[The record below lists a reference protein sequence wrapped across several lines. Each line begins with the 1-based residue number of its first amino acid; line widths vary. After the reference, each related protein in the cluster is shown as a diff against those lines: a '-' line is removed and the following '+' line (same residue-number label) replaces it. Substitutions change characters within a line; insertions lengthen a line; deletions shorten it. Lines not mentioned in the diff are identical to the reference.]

1 MDLRP
6 PGMEGGRRQ
15 PSRGSARQPEAEFV
29 PDRLALLVSSGK
41 PATRER
47 EAGLWEVGAGK
58 ALQARAQ
65 LRGARPWGA
74 E

>member
-15 PSRGSARQPEAEFV
+15 PSRGSARQPDPEFV
-29 PDRLALLVSSGK
+29 SDRLALLLSSGK
-41 PATRER
+41 PATRKR
-47 EAGLWEVGAGK
+47 DAGHWEVGAGK
-58 ALQARAQ
+58 ALLARAQ
-65 LRGARPWGA
+65 LRGARPGGA